1 MLIDLKYFGS
11 QIIWLE
17 YKMLHIMQVL
27 EIALICYPEMRTKD
41 SKLMKE
47 EVTIYITFTESYGQ
61 PPVCGSWLNKQ
72 FYLSMT
78 KDGKKWLHNYKTD
91 FYKQHIK

>member
-1 MLIDLKYFGS
+1 
-11 QIIWLE
+11 
-17 YKMLHIMQVL
+17 MQVL

-61 PPVCGSWLNKQ
+61 PPVCGS
-72 FYLSMT
+72 
-78 KDGKKWLHNYKTD
+78 
-91 FYKQHIK
+91 